1 MLSIDFKG
9 INKKIG
15 IAYRGHNGID
25 FKYKNKI
32 YLQKKKKTSVLVAL
46 QSNFCLL
53 LNKNNN
59 FQ

>member
-1 MLSIDFKG
+1 MLSMDFKG

-32 YLQKKKKTSVLVAL
+32 YLQKKKKLVYW
-46 QSNFCLL
+46 
-53 LNKNNN
+53 
-59 FQ
+59 